1 MGRGSR
7 RASGGIRNIRDAE
20 GQGRVRI
27 NVRPLA
33 QPKLGCKTQV
43 QDRFPDDEAVLWR
56 QGSAADPSRQGSRDG
71 VSPKPSSK
79 NGRFSLQRGGPE
91 LPGRVESELRPV
103 KPENLFCKG
112 LRSYDRTFI

>member
-79 NGRFSLQRGGPE
+79 NGRFYLQRGVPVFA
-91 LPGRVESELRPV
+91 GRRES
-103 KPENLFCKG
+103 G
-112 LRSYDRTFI
+112 LRSGKAGNLFREGWGSYGQNFR